1 MKLKSVALSGVVLY
15 VLSLTGITSAR
26 ASLVVDG
33 GFTDAAGQSF
43 ITVVSPGT
51 FGGVSGTAWA
61 VTSGSVD
68 IIGNYW
74 QPPVTGQGSVDL
86 DGNSPGAISQ
96 TLSGLV
102 TGQTY
107 ALTFALSGNPDG
119 LPQTKQ
125 VQVSINGQNQTFT
138 FNDAGTTRPSPMNYA
153 MESLT
158 FTYNGTGNVLSF
170 ASLDDPSSAFGPV
183 LGDVSV
189 SAVPE
194 ASTWAMMILGFLG
207 VGFMAYRRKGNTME
221 LRIA

>member
-1 MKLKSVALSGVVLY
+1 MRLKSSALAGVALS
-15 VLSLTGITSAR
+15 VLSLTAISSAR
-26 ASLVVDG
+26 ADLVVDG
-33 GFTDAAGQSF
+33 GFTDNLGTSF
-43 ITVVSPGT
+43 VTVSSTNT
-51 FGGVSGTAWA
+51 FGGGAWT

-74 QPPVTGQGSVDL
+74 QAPVLGQGSLDL
-86 DGNSPGAISQ
+86 DGNSNGAISQ
-96 TLSGLV
+96 TLGGLV
-102 TGQTY
+102 SGQLY
-107 ALTFALSGNPDG
+107 ALTFALAGNPDG
-119 LPQTKQ
+119 SPVTKT

-138 FNDAGTTRPSPMNYA
+138 FVDTGASHASMNYA

-170 ASLDDPSSAFGPV
+170 ASLDDPPSAYGAV

-194 ASTWAMMILGFLG
+194 VSTWAMMIVGFLG
-207 VGFMAYRRKGNTME
+207 AAFVAYRRKGNIME